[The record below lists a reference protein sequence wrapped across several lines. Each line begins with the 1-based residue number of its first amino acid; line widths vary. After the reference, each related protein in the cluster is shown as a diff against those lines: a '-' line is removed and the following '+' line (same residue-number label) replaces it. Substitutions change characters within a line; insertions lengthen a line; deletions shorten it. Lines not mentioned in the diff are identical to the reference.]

1 MKGTCYSGIVYF
13 PEHPEAD
20 MHGLIRVAVRTRC
33 KLDACAKLQRADFPT
48 SMNSFIVTHI
58 WAESASHAEH
68 VATERHYGELLACS
82 LSTQYLK
89 PENYKPIPRALLR
102 RKRA

>member
-20 MHGLIRVAVRTRC
+20 MHGLIRVAVRTRGPLDVC
-33 KLDACAKLQRADFPT
+33 DKLIRAGMPG
-48 SMNSFIVTHI
+48 SMAAFWHTRVWT
-58 WAESASHAEH
+58 ESKSHAEIA
-68 VATERHYGELLACS
+68 ATETHYGELLACS
-82 LSTQYLK
+82 LATQYLK
-89 PENYKPIPRALLR
+89 SENYKPIPRALLR